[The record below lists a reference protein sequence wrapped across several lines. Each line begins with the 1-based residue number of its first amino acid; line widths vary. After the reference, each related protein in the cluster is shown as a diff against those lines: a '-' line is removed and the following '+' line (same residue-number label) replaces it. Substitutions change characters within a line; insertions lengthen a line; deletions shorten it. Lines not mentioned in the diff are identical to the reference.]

1 MIKFPGSVE
10 EFSQD
15 SINDSQETGSSTLIV
30 PCENTLSTVK
40 HNDDESVE
48 SASNSGGILLFFTI
62 IIRPIMLT
70 ADCHSTKD
78 QFTFI

>member
-1 MIKFPGSVE
+1 MIKFPGSIE
-10 EFSQD
+10 EFSQA
-15 SINDSQETGSSTLIV
+15 SINDSQETGSSTLVV

-40 HNDDESVE
+40 HSDDESVE

-62 IIRPIMLT
+62 IIIMST

-78 QFTFI
+78 QFTLI